1 MKRKV
6 SLMLVMMLVVISIA
20 GCGKA
25 KSDDKAKAENTT
37 SATQETENVTKKEQA
52 ATEAKNDEPSKAE
65 ESSSEVVAS
74 GEVTEE
80 NNEVKSADNGNE
92 EKEPEK
98 SEEVKNEEAVNEP
111 AAAEPAVNEPA
122 ANEPANA
129 EPAKEEITSAN
140 ADVIASGT
148 IYNDADFAIAKE
160 LEKNFGR
167 KTLSKGDVINL
178 RDYCDWDSLS
188 ERSSTEILSL
198 IIKYIEL
205 CDNYR
210 DLSDASFVFN
220 VFDEADI
227 VFSAKIVRGS
237 SYCLS
242 CYVKR

>member
-6 SLMLVMMLVVISIA
+6 SLMLVMMIVVISIA

-37 SATQETENVTKKEQA
+37 SAAQKTENVTKKEQA
-52 ATEAKNDEPSKAE
+52 ATEAKKDEPSKSE

-111 AAAEPAVNEPA
+111 AVNEPV

-129 EPAKEEITSAN
+129 EPAKEEITYAN
-140 ADVIASGT
+140 ADVIVST
-148 IYNDADFAIAKE
+148 TLYNKNTDIAVATE
-160 LEKNFGR
+160 LATNFGR
-167 KTLSKGDVINL
+167 RTFSKGDTFDL
-178 RDYCDWDSLS
+178 RDYCDWDSLD
-188 ERSSTEILSL
+188 EITSATLL
-198 IIKYIEL
+198 TGIGRKIEL
-205 CDNYR
+205 DEQHR
-210 DLSDASFVFN
+210 DMTNTVVTFN

-227 VFSAKIVRGS
+227 VFEVKKVRGGG
-237 SYCLS
+237 YCLS
-242 CYVKR
+242 CYVKK

>member
-6 SLMLVMMLVVISIA
+6 SLMLVMMLVVFSIA

-37 SATQETENVTKKEQA
+37 SATQKTENVTKKEQA
-52 ATEAKNDEPSKAE
+52 APEAKKDEPSKSE

-111 AAAEPAVNEPA
+111 AA
-122 ANEPANA
+122 NEPANA
-129 EPAKEEITSAN
+129 EPAKEEITASN
-140 ADVIASGT
+140 ADVIAST
-148 IYNDADFAIAKE
+148 NLYNDTDVAIASE
-160 LEKNFGR
+160 LVKNFGR
-167 KTLSKGDVINL
+167 KTLSKGDAINL

-188 ERSSTEILSL
+188 HWTKVELLTGIL
-198 IIKYIEL
+198 KKIEL
-205 CDNYR
+205 NNLNNLNEDINN
-210 DLSDASFVFN
+210 ASFVLN
-220 VFDEADI
+220 VFEEADI
-227 VFSAKIVRGS
+227 VFEVAKIPWGND
-237 SYCLS
+237 YCIS
-242 CYVKR
+242 CFVKR